1 MAEQDRR
8 TKDYRKGSTFGGVD
22 GLIQPTP
29 HNPADVP
36 HEVRSMM
43 VRLNPA
49 SGFPLGH
56 NPETRELPP
65 DTKRIQ

>member
-1 MAEQDRR
+1 MAEKDRR
-8 TKDYRKGSTFGGVD
+8 NLDYRKGSEFGGVE

-36 HEVRSMM
+36 FETRSMM

-49 SGFPLGH
+49 SGFPLGK

-65 DTKRIQ
+65 ETKRIQ